1 MTIDEIL
8 ECFKERALNEKT
20 NNMII
25 IGDNTKELIDSI
37 PDITI
42 ISYRD
47 DDIDIDE
54 AYNIKIDLSKT
65 SIKDIFKY
73 ALKEEIPF
81 DNKFSI
87 LKFCSVLS
95 NSNKMIQLV
104 LYNMDDIS
112 IEDQMILNEL
122 YYYNSSYYNVT
133 SVTNTNFKTYFLTEN
148 RVLDDRENFQKYEI
162 IKPYTLTKKV

>member
-25 IGDNTKELIDSI
+25 ICENTKELVDSI
-37 PDITI
+37 PDTTR

-47 DDIDIDE
+47 DNVDIDK
-54 AYNIKIDLSKT
+54 AHNIKIDLSET
-65 SIKDIFKY
+65 SIKDIFKC

-95 NSNKMIQLV
+95 SSNKMIQLI
-104 LYNMDDIS
+104 LYNMEDIS
-112 IEDQMILNEL
+112 VEDQMLLNEL

-133 SVTNTNFKTYFLTEN
+133 AVTNTNFKTYFLTQD
-148 RVLDDRENFQKYEI
+148 RVLDNRENFQKYEI